1 VNLKENGLTISTRI
15 DFNSLLNG
23 LGTPLNFLLPTFC
36 VGINQ
41 DEKNYW
47 VKVFQKVK
55 DLFPPIVFLDIS
67 EAKEVVDRDRKFFR
81 PLMDFHSL
89 QTKDES

>member
-36 VGINQ
+36 VGIKEYNMR
-41 DEKNYW
+41 
-47 VKVFQKVK
+47 
-55 DLFPPIVFLDIS
+55 
-67 EAKEVVDRDRKFFR
+67 KEVDA
-81 PLMDFHSL
+81 
-89 QTKDES
+89 KD